1 MEVGQ
6 FNESHTHDLGHEIFL
21 ILQGTAEFDIDAETE
36 WLGELIAAMG
46 RGEALPEGLR
56 PTAP

>member
-1 MEVGQ
+1 MIVATDDERIAKVA
-6 FNESHTHDLGHEIFL
+6 
-21 ILQGTAEFDIDAETE
+21 AEFDIDAETE